1 MRTLREITDLKDKKV
16 LLRVDFDVPV
26 SDRGQI
32 EEAFRIRKQKET
44 LDYLIGQGAKVIMI
58 AHISDQSVDQS
69 FSALLPQIHMLLG
82 YEINF
87 LKIVPEINP
96 YLEHYATSA
105 GSVQA
110 VPALLDNIRQNEGE
124 EKNDLE
130 FAKQLARGFDLYVN
144 NDFAVCHRNH
154 ASVSAITKFLPSY
167 AGFLIEDEVAK
178 LQTLINSPKNG
189 KLLIM
194 GGAKA
199 STKIPVI
206 KNFLNKADEILI
218 GGVIAND
225 ILKAKGQDVGDSVVD
240 ENASELLTGLDLN
253 SPQLILPKDFNILK
267 NKFLD
272 IGPETIKE
280 FSEIIKNYKM
290 IVWNGPM
297 GMFEDDN
304 FAEGT
309 RAITQAIANSSAEK
323 IIGGGDTI
331 TAIDKFGMIDRFDF
345 LSTGGGAMLAFL
357 AGEKLPG
364 LEALDYY
371 QND

>member
-1 MRTLREITDLKDKKV
+1 MRTLRGITDLKDKKV

-26 SDRGQI
+26 SDQGQI

-44 LDYLIGQGAKVIMI
+44 LDYLINQGAKVIMI
-58 AHISDQSVDQS
+58 AHISDQSIGQS
-69 FSALLPQIHMLLG
+69 FAEIVPQLHLLLG

-87 LKIVPEINP
+87 LKTVPEISS

-124 EKNDLE
+124 ERNDLE

-178 LQTLINSPKNG
+178 LQTLIDSPKNG

-206 KNFLNKADEILI
+206 KNFLNKADKILI

-240 ENASELLTGLDLN
+240 ENAIELLAGIDLN
-253 SPQLILPKDFNILK
+253 NPQLILPKDFNIFQ

-297 GMFEDDN
+297 GMFEN
-304 FAEGT
+304 TQFANGT
-309 RAITQAIANSSAEK
+309 NKIAQAITESSAMK
-323 IIGGGDTI
+323 VVGGGDTI
-331 TAIDKFGMIDRFDF
+331 SAIDKIGLIDKFNF
-345 LSTGGGAMLAFL
+345 ISTGGGAMLAFL

-364 LEALDYY
+364 LEALNYY